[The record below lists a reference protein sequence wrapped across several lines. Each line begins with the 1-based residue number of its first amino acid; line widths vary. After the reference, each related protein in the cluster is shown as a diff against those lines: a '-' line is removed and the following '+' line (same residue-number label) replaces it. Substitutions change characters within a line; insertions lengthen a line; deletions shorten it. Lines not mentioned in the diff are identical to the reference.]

1 MSAEKSPVLLLLL
14 LLLLLLRLLLLL
26 LLLRDVCVGGAGQG
40 GHFVMTGSVKSH
52 LHNLARAALI
62 GRYPI
67 LLQVTN
73 CSTIVGPVSS
83 AYVAALKIRVQ
94 LIVYK

>member
-1 MSAEKSPVLLLLL
+1 MLLL
-14 LLLLLLRLLLLL
+14 LLLLLLR
-26 LLLRDVCVGGAGQG
+26 VVGLGAAGQG

-67 LLQVTN
+67 LLQVTSF
-73 CSTIVGPVSS
+73 STIVGTLSLLYAVCSC
-83 AYVAALKIRVQ
+83 AQ
-94 LIVYK
+94 E